1 MFAEWTSLSPIIA
14 ANSNG
19 AQSQSVLNK
28 FSGPAGRE
36 VTIAVVKQLA
46 GNLGLTQ
53 PAEPSSLTKDEEVS
67 PLGVLSI
74 FFPQSFHRKLP
85 SRYYG
90 AWTSFVMDYHYHC
103 MIMKP
108 FEIV

>member
-1 MFAEWTSLSPIIA
+1 MFAEWASLSPIIA

-46 GNLGLTQ
+46 ANLGLTQ
-53 PAEPSSLTKDEEVS
+53 PAEPSALTKDEEVS
-67 PLGVLSI
+67 RLLDFYSK
-74 FFPQSFHRKLP
+74 F
-85 SRYYG
+85 
-90 AWTSFVMDYHYHC
+90 
-103 MIMKP
+103 
-108 FEIV
+108 